1 VRAERWSAT
10 QDCATRREPHKTS
23 YRYFIAA
30 GCGAAGLDQRL
41 NLAINAG
48 LADPRLKARLD
59 EIGLFDER
67 DLATI
72 SRRSNMQMMSGRRL
86 PKASTAPRV
95 GESRGR
101 SLPHHQPNNHPGEHS
116 HNHIAGEYKR

>member
-1 VRAERWSAT
+1 MLLRAA
-10 QDCATRREPHKTS
+10 
-23 YRYFIAA
+23 
-30 GCGAAGLDQRL
+30 DQRL

-72 SRRSNMQMMSGRRL
+72 TSPDLNSRS
-86 PKASTAPRV
+86 
-95 GESRGR
+95 
-101 SLPHHQPNNHPGEHS
+101 
-116 HNHIAGEYKR
+116 